1 MDCMR
6 RDSMS
11 LLPLSKSLLVLPR
24 SKTLLGVGRERLVL
38 STVGHGAFHRDAQEE
53 KQRPDKETQR
63 SM

>member
-1 MDCMR
+1 
-6 RDSMS
+6 MS